1 MFNPRRRRFMKLFI
15 ATLLIF
21 TFTTQAVLADN
32 VISVKTGD
40 VVTKE
45 YDGGSLLDREKAN
58 KIKDELIEKDGL
70 VRTNES
76 LNRSV
81 KLYRDNE
88 IIYNDQKKLLL
99 DQNIELTKVL
109 NDTRETSTFTK
120 VLYFLGGVAITS
132 AAVYGASR
140 LAK

>member
-1 MFNPRRRRFMKLFI
+1 MKL
-15 ATLLIF
+15 LIVTIL
-21 TFTTQAVLADN
+21 TFTLTIQAALADN
-32 VISVKTGD
+32 AMTVKTGD

-45 YDGGSLLDREKAN
+45 YDGGTLLDKEKAN

-81 KLYRDNE
+81 QLYRANE
-88 IIYNDQKKLLL
+88 IIYNDQKKMLI
-99 DQNIELTKVL
+99 DQNVELTKTL

-120 VLYFLGGVAITS
+120 VAYFLGGVALTGL
-132 AAVYGASR
+132 AVYGASR